1 MNNLEISQ
9 LPQHEWVEY
18 KRQNRDKLLNKYP
31 NYVSSIQGVG
41 LLAAV
46 IFKNSNGEP
55 LSKLCDLISEKCLQT
70 GLLVVH
76 TGRESIKLA
85 PPLVIKEEE
94 LNEGVETFID
104 AVENSIN
111 ELYGS

>member
-1 MNNLEISQ
+1 MCCIII
-9 LPQHEWVEY
+9 
-18 KRQNRDKLLNKYP
+18 KLYYIFLFNILINKYP
-31 NYVSSIQGVG
+31 NYISSIQGVG

-85 PPLVIKEEE
+85 PPLVIGQEE
-94 LNEGVETFID
+94 LIEGVETFID

>member
-1 MNNLEISQ
+1 MIEDGLIKNSKNLGKIF
-9 LPQHEWVEY
+9 H
-18 KRQNRDKLLNKYP
+18 NKLNILLRKYP
-31 NYVSSIQGVG
+31 NYISSIQGVG

-46 IFKNSNGEP
+46 IFTNSNGEP
-55 LSKLCDLISEKCLQT
+55 LSELCDLISEKCLQT

-85 PPLVIKEEE
+85 PPLVINEEE
-94 LNEGVETFID
+94 LIEGVETFID